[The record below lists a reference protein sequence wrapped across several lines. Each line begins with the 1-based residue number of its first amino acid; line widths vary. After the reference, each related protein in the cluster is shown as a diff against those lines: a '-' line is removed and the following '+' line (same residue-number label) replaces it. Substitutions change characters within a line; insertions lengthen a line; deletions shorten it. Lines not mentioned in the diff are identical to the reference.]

1 MIRRTRIAF
10 AAALL
15 LALPTVSHA
24 ALTAYSQ
31 NFESLNAASPSALS
45 GNGWVVYGNVYSP
58 ANVYLYGYG
67 TFPAPNTG
75 FGFCA
80 VATGQGGVEQGNQ
93 QLSIYSD
100 YNNTDHAVGNLIE
113 SNTFREQTIALADVG
128 SIWTFQFD
136 AKRGNIVAPST
147 ARAFIKTLNP
157 AAGYAT
163 TNLITL
169 DATNLPETW
178 NTYKLS
184 ITIDAGLVGQIL
196 QIGFANVATNYVA
209 SGVFYD
215 NLVWSKTNGVSVDG
229 PARGALA
236 LAPAAPTPFT
246 ASTRL
251 DFTLPQRGFAHVA
264 VYDVAG
270 RLVATLFDGET
281 EAGAHSVTWD
291 GRMSDGGLAPAGVY
305 HGVLRTA
312 AGRVT
317 RNLVLAR

>member
-1 MIRRTRIAF
+1 MFRRVRTAI

-15 LALPTVSHA
+15 LALPTASHA
-24 ALTAYSQ
+24 ALAAYTQ

-45 GNGWVVYGNVYSP
+45 GNGWIVYGNVFSP
-58 ANVYLYGYG
+58 TNVYLYGYG
-67 TFPAPNTG
+67 TFPAPNNSGG
-75 FGFCA
+75 FSA
-80 VATGQGGVEQGNQ
+80 IATGQGGIDQGNN

-100 YNNTDHAVGNLIE
+100 YNNLDHANGNLIE
-113 SNTFREQTIALADVG
+113 SNTFREQTIAAGDVG

-136 AKRGNIVAPST
+136 AKHGNLVAPST
-147 ARAFIKTLNP
+147 AWAFIKTLNP

-163 TNLITL
+163 TNFIRL
-169 DATNLPETW
+169 DATNLSANW
-178 NTYKLS
+178 NTYRLS

-196 QIGFANVATNYVA
+196 QIGFGNMATAYQA
-209 SGVFYD
+209 SGMFYD
-215 NLVWSKTNGVSVDG
+215 NLVWSRTDGLSVGG
-229 PARGALA
+229 PSLAALA

-251 DFTLPQRGFAHVA
+251 DFTLPQRGFAQVA

-270 RLVATLFDGET
+270 RLVTTLFEGET
-281 EAGAHSVTWD
+281 EAGVHSAIWNGRMAD
-291 GRMSDGGLAPAGVY
+291 GRLAPAGVY